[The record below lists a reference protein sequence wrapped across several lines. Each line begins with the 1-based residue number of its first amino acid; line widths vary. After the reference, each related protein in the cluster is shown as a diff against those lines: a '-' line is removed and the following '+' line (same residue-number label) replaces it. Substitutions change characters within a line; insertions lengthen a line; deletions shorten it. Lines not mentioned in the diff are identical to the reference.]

1 MKPDLAAGTGTGSAA
16 RRQPNWELLIF
27 AIPFTCFAL
36 YMSYGFYSSYQEQQ
50 DASSSFRP
58 VPARILSA
66 QVETSIYR
74 QSGAVGS
81 TQVYQPRILY
91 EYGVDGRT
99 YSSHRFGYFGPH
111 MAAATR
117 HNWLSRAIQRA
128 PRRRPMSTR
137 TIRPRRCSTNPVHPR
152 GGSISGSRR
161 FLSSS
166 AFSACSEAGEAGCAN
181 PGSPLRTLKPALLGT
196 PLALPPSAGIRRR
209 QERCTEHEI
218 PA

>member
-66 QVETSIYR
+66 QVETSMHR

-99 YSSHRFGYFGPH
+99 YSSHRFGYFG
-111 MAAATR
+111 AAY
-117 HNWLSRAIQRA
+117 
-128 PRRRPMSTR
+128 
-137 TIRPRRCSTNPVHPR
+137 
-152 GGSISGSRR
+152 GSRDEAQLVVAR
-161 FLSSS
+161 YPAGSAQTAYVNPNDPAEAVLNKSS
-166 AFSACSEAGEAGCAN
+166 
-181 PGSPLRTLKPALLGT
+181 
-196 PLALPPSAGIRRR
+196 PSAWWKHFWFPTLFVFVGFLGLFGGWRGWLRKSG
-209 QERCTEHEI
+209 
-218 PA
+218 